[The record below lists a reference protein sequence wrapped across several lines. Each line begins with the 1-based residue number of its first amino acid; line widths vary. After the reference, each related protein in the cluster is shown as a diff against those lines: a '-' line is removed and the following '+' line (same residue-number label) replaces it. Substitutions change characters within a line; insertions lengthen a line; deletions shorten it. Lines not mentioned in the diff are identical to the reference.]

1 MATTRLTPFSKFFIT
16 CIILAVIY
24 FGGGHVL
31 TKYFGKSIPKWDV
44 IVPKESPA
52 NELQASPETE
62 KVDQQELQNI
72 KLIEEVY
79 QQELQR
85 MKQLEE
91 MQKVRDS
98 IAMSDVQEV
107 KYDEKTQ
114 EASPLKKEKTRK
126 TQKKQKSQD
135 LEQST
140 SVKPKV
146 TTDQVITEP
155 KNKKALKVKF
165 KEDENPDEHN

>member
-1 MATTRLTPFSKFFIT
+1 MSRTRLTPFSKFLIT
-16 CIILAVIY
+16 CIIVAVIY
-24 FGGGHVL
+24 LGGGYVL
-31 TKYFGKSIPKWDV
+31 KKYFGKSIPKWDV
-44 IVPKESPA
+44 IVPKEPPA
-52 NELQASPETE
+52 NELQGSPETE
-62 KVDQQELQNI
+62 KVDQHL
-72 KLIEEVY
+72 KLIEETY

-85 MKQLEE
+85 MKQMEE

-107 KYDEKTQ
+107 KSVEKTE
-114 EASPLKKEKTRK
+114 EASPLKKEKTGK

-146 TTDQVITEP
+146 TTEQVITEP